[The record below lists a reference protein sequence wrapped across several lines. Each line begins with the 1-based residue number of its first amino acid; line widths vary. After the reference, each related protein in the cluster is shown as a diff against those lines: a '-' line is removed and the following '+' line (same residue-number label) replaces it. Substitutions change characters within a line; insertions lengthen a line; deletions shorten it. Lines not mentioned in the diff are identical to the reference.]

1 MISLLPHLHD
11 DDVDHDDDD
20 DHDDLLPH
28 LHEDGPQTG
37 LHQLGV
43 VVAHVV
49 LELGMTAV
57 TACMTAW

>member
-20 DHDDLLPH
+20 HDDLLPH
-28 LHEDGPQTG
+28 LHEDRPQTG